1 MTTLP
6 PEDPKYKYLD
16 KGQLSKNLTSFQE
29 AIKIYFT
36 TGPSGPRRM
45 SFTPSSQSDKTYP
58 PVTKMTS
65 TFPSIDENSPKYAEL
80 ETYFSDISKNRI
92 TPSPN
97 DNSYDGIFTAVSD
110 CLKTLSGSAS
120 TVSPPINLQLPLQ
133 AVNNPLQSQNVNAPQ
148 IKPIAR
154 SAHNTSPKY
163 SLGTESPDVN
173 VYFDPTSTNT
183 SPEYSPGTESSDVDV
198 DLKPTLSSTPPHN
211 PLGSSTFEN
220 PLYDNADYLDPN
232 LQSTQD
238 NADSSIIVNPL
249 NALYPTTSPP
259 TPIYEVPV
267 PFNCNSNTES
277 DLQSLVSWVYN
288 HLMEFFSEGF
298 KEYSKCL
305 LIDEI
310 NYKFNIVKDE
320 KTDKPKKTFTL
331 NISTHN
337 KYGVLTDV
345 NNVAISTIVYTPGK
359 KPEIKTVYSKDKFLN
374 KKEFKEFKTKLTKIT
389 DTLIKK
395 IQQINQGP
403 TSKTY
408 TELNPK

>member
-6 PEDPKYKYLD
+6 PEDLKYKYLD

-148 IKPIAR
+148 INYEAGESLYGNPTNPTDLYAVNPDLY
-154 SAHNTSPKY
+154 ATNPVFAENDEEPLYNTPK
-163 SLGTESPDVN
+163 N
-173 VYFDPTSTNT
+173 PTD
-183 SPEYSPGTESSDVDV
+183 EVGD
-198 DLKPTLSSTPPHN
+198 
-211 PLGSSTFEN
+211 
-220 PLYDNADYLDPN
+220 PLYDNPENPICEGVDVHTPRDLLIFVIQSILDLIHLTENSNKSYEACDADTRFKISKEEEEQQKLVYIIKLEDIKSSGIRKDRTDDILRVTVN
-232 LQSTQD
+232 VETKKD
-238 NADSSIIVNPL
+238 RTGKDSKSEYKFVLKNRT
-249 NALYPTTSPP
+249 PTTPRL
-259 TPIYEVPV
+259 TKFINNWM
-267 PFNCNSNTES
+267 NCR
-277 DLQSLVSWVYN
+277 D
-288 HLMEFFSEGF
+288 MF
-298 KEYSKCL
+298 K
-305 LIDEI
+305 
-310 NYKFNIVKDE
+310 
-320 KTDKPKKTFTL
+320 
-331 NISTHN
+331 
-337 KYGVLTDV
+337 
-345 NNVAISTIVYTPGK
+345 
-359 KPEIKTVYSKDKFLN
+359 KDKDLHYFDGRKSGKGGEVRWN
-374 KKEFKEFKTKLTKIT
+374 VYIDNIT
-389 DTLIKK
+389 FRDETVVIGRNDFFFNQLA
-395 IQQINQGP
+395 QTSSQI
-403 TSKTY
+403 S
-408 TELNPK
+408 